1 MNPRLTL
8 ILLFAL
14 FLAPILVA
22 VLLNSRW
29 VDWEPEP
36 ERSHGELI
44 EPVVPLPDFRIVSA
58 DGEPVSRDD
67 LLERWTLLQVEP
79 AACAEACQE
88 RAYLL
93 RQVRAAQNRHVP
105 DIDLLLVTGP
115 APDAGLGER
124 IRALDPV
131 FDVVGGPAAEP
142 LRAVIPGA
150 DQGGF
155 YIVDPDGNIMERFG
169 LETDPTGIRKDL
181 RRLLTWTV
189 RE

>member
-8 ILLFAL
+8 VLLFAL

-29 VDWEPEP
+29 VEWEPAP

-44 EPVVPLPDFRIVSA
+44 EPVVPLPAFELATA
-58 DGEPVSRDD
+58 DGGSVARED

-79 AACAEACQE
+79 GPCAVDCQE

-105 DIDLLLVTGP
+105 DIDLLLITGD
-115 APDAGLGER
+115 APDATLGAR
-124 IRALDPV
+124 IRELDPV
-131 FDVVGGPAAEP
+131 FDVVGGPDAAP

-150 DQGGF
+150 ETGGF
-155 YIVDPDGNIMERFG
+155 YIVDPQGNIMERFG

>member
-1 MNPRLTL
+1 MKARLTL

-29 VDWEPEP
+29 IDWEPAP
-36 ERSHGELI
+36 DRSHGILI
-44 EPVVPLPDFRIVSA
+44 EPVVPLPAFEIATA
-58 DGEPVSRDD
+58 DGETVNREA
-67 LLERWTLLQVEP
+67 LLGRWILVQIEP
-79 AACAEACQE
+79 GTCDEACRQ

-93 RQVRAAQNRHVP
+93 RQVRAGQNRHVP
-105 DIDLLLVTGP
+105 DIDLLMITGSP
-115 APDAGLGER
+115 PDAGLSEQ
-124 IRALDPV
+124 IRSLDPV
-131 FDVVGGPAAEP
+131 FDVIGGPAVEP
-142 LRAVIPGA
+142 ILASFPESEG
-150 DQGGF
+150 GGF

-169 LETDPTGIRKDL
+169 SDTDPTGIRKDL